1 MIAKPKAASAQQM
14 KPRRIGF
21 LRVGPPPPTYIG
33 GFRQGLQ
40 EDGLVE
46 GREVVMAVPLANL
59 IGLASAGNMGDAVV
73 LCGTF
78 AN

>member
-1 MIAKPKAASAQQM
+1 MRRREFIVLFGCSVIAKPKAASAQQM
-14 KPRRIGF
+14 KPRQIGF

-46 GREVVMAVPLANL
+46 GREVVMAL
-59 IGLASAGNMGDAVV
+59 IPISG
-73 LCGTF
+73 
-78 AN
+78 